1 MITFGAKLPL
11 VVIYLQLYF
20 SASCLVNDLS
30 RFLNALETMG
40 GAVQLAK
47 DVESR
52 NVASWND
59 PLDALVLGVHQVGL
73 SGWKQEECLA
83 IGNELLAWRERELL
97 EKEGYFLLTYVNSFS
112 VNLTCEYSLRL

>member
-1 MITFGAKLPL
+1 
-11 VVIYLQLYF
+11 
-20 SASCLVNDLS
+20 
-30 RFLNALETMG
+30 MG
-40 GAVQLAK
+40 GADQLAK

-83 IGNELLAWRERELL
+83 IGNEILAWRERDLL
-97 EKEGYFLLTYVNSFS
+97 DKEGY
-112 VNLTCEYSLRL
+112 SLPSLMSTHYI

>member
-1 MITFGAKLPL
+1 MEVIKTPATFLRL
-11 VVIYLQLYF
+11 VL
-20 SASCLVNDLS
+20 CLVNDLC

-40 GAVQLAK
+40 GADQLAK
-47 DVESR
+47 DVGSR

-83 IGNELLAWRERELL
+83 IGNELLAWRERDLL
-97 EKEGYFLLTYVNSFS
+97 EKEG
-112 VNLTCEYSLRL
+112 